1 MRKIT
6 YNWEQEGLGNSEN
19 SLFEQMRP
27 IEHITSGGSN
37 KIVSHDKWKA

>member
-6 YNWEQEGLGNSEN
+6 YNWEQGLGNSEN

-27 IEHITSGGSN
+27 IELIKSGGSN
-37 KIVSHDKWKA
+37 KIVIDDKWKA